1 MTVRRIAVALAACV
15 VLVLAAAWWFEMPL
29 ERAVVAA
36 PIIVVSVGAGVAVIL
51 LWVKVLV
58 ESLRRRGD

>member
-1 MTVRRIAVALAACV
+1 MSSGRLAVSFV
-15 VLVLAAAWWFEMPL
+15 VCTLLVLAAAWWFEMPL

-58 ESLRRRGD
+58 ESLRGRGE